1 MLDLD
6 LSSKMDF
13 THIVDRQLRR
23 DVINLCMKTGKPL
36 LKLLASDYT
45 NNGLEHLLQ
54 QYGSAGFINIR
65 VFNDLQHTITGW
77 PGGKPNADD
86 TYRPERAKPY
96 PKRVIVFSPHPDDDV
111 ISMGGTI
118 RRLVQQGHGVHIA
131 YETSGN
137 IAVDDEEV
145 TRYMHFVN
153 GFNQL
158 LGENADENIKRK
170 YREIKDFLKQ
180 KKQGDVDSLDVR
192 TVKQLIRRGEART
205 ACTYNQIPHAQIHF
219 LDLPFYESGKIE
231 KLPMT
236 ERDVEIVRQLLR
248 EVKPHQIYAAGDL
261 ADPHGTHKKCTDAV
275 LAAFQQELK
284 ADEAWTHDCRIW
296 LYRGAWAEWDLWDIE
311 MCVPMSPEELLQKRK
326 SILKHQSQMESAPFL
341 GDDERLFWQRAED
354 RNRTTA
360 RLYDDLG
367 LACYEA
373 MEAFVEYR
381 FDAIAQDK

>member
-1 MLDLD
+1 
-6 LSSKMDF
+6 MDF

-86 TYRPERAKPY
+86 TYRPERAKPF

-341 GDDERLFWQRAED
+341 GDDARLFWQRAED

-381 FDAIAQDK
+381 FDAITE

>member
-1 MLDLD
+1 
-6 LSSKMDF
+6 MDF

-248 EVKPHQIYAAGDL
+248 EVKPHQLYAAGDL

-341 GDDERLFWQRAED
+341 GDDARLFWQRAED

-381 FDAIAQDK
+381 FDAITE

>member
-1 MLDLD
+1 
-6 LSSKMDF
+6 MDF

-341 GDDERLFWQRAED
+341 GDDARLFWQRAED

-381 FDAIAQDK
+381 FDAITE